1 MSRDQCIDPSATSYS
16 ICKFKTTVHGATFLM
31 TSHVRS
37 ALWTLYIISPLYFS
51 GKSCRVRTQ
60 FNGQSPSQEECPIL
74 CIPNAQ
80 WGFAKVTQ
88 QPKGRVGR
96 PATRWVI
103 IRWRWLWHTPPS
115 LSLKRRS
122 WQVQFIF
129 YYSVILRS
137 FEVCEVFETSRVDLD
152 SYLYLVLFIFI
163 FWLPIVVGQFFGSC
177 QSMKPV

>member
-1 MSRDQCIDPSATSYS
+1 MFR
-16 ICKFKTTVHGATFLM
+16 FKK
-31 TSHVRS
+31 
-37 ALWTLYIISPLYFS
+37 TLTLISPLYFS
-51 GKSCRVRTQ
+51 GKSGRVRTQ

-80 WGFAKVTQ
+80 WGFAKVPQ

-122 WQVQFIF
+122 WQVQLIF

-137 FEVCEVFETSRVDLD
+137 LRKFLFETQIFDRNRSKTFWFKRPCFTT
-152 SYLYLVLFIFI
+152 YLYPKFFKLLRWITFINQNPSLFK
-163 FWLPIVVGQFFGSC
+163 QFFLIA
-177 QSMKPV
+177 KFD